1 MLWLHGH
8 YGSRLEAA
16 FDWILHSRWDRDLLR
31 SDDLLLFRV
40 YGSGVQAGAE
50 SGGERAERRAG
61 QFAAGAYPGLM
72 WIFGAIA
79 VGLAVVTL
87 TTGLCNLYAGV
98 ALRRRRHRIFVM
110 VMAVLNCLAAP
121 YGTVLGIFTLLVLQR
136 PAAKELFAG
145 AVVGPVI
152 L

>member
-1 MLWLHGH
+1 MDTTAHDLKLLSIGFFIQGGIATF
-8 YGSRLEAA
+8 YGLMILCYFGFMGLVFRLVQRAA
-16 FDWILHSRWDRDLLR
+16 EN
-31 SDDLLLFRV
+31 
-40 YGSGVQAGAE
+40 APNGA
-50 SGGERAERRAG
+50 
-61 QFAAGAYPGLM
+61 QVNLPPGLM